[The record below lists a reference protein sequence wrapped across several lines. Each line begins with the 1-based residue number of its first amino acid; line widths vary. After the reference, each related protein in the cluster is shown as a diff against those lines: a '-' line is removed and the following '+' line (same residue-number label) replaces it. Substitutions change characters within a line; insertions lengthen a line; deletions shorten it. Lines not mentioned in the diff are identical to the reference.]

1 MTVLSTMN
9 SIQENLFQLLV
20 EFDDICNKYDID
32 YILAAGAGL
41 GAVRNHRFLPW
52 DDDIDL
58 YLTRENWNKLRNI
71 VETDENALP
80 ENRSLIY
87 KENTPYYSNPL
98 PRYVNNSTTTMYRY
112 QALPGKACGQH
123 LELFI
128 FDPMPMGDDEKEEF
142 LKLTR
147 VYAELVSPYFI
158 TNKHVTLD
166 EWEEH
171 YKLYKH
177 YCDRIDEEGEDKI
190 ITELEDQLFNFS
202 IEESDSYCMRWGMKV
217 YKYDKKHF
225 DKGEYGLFE
234 GRKFPIG
241 YNPEG
246 ILRVAYGD
254 NWMYVPEPEDQIVHG
269 GIKYD
274 DISFHEFTKRYLK
287 KINRESVFKKY
298 KRNKRSV
305 ASIFADKIRIN
316 MLIAKEKVVVGTKHV
331 KEELEGKEDYLKSLL
346 DNKNY
351 LELLDEFQYYMGL
364 QMIPDVRKFSIQVP
378 ISDKN
383 LETLLACLTEIGEY
397 FNAAKF
403 LAIRKSQDSPLTE
416 RLSQIEEEID
426 FSRQLS
432 VARYDEKDEELVQE
446 LINNADYPDLLD
458 IYRAKLWIEDNHAQS
473 NDDFKRIDD
482 LCAEALSIYPF
493 DGEVM
498 AIQARAKSK
507 LGQKDES
514 NALYRKAINNTRN
527 GLIWQKVEDE
537 TGISRIE
544 IERELIEGI

>member
-1 MTVLSTMN
+1 MN

>member
-177 YCDRIDEEGEDKI
+177 YCDRIDEEGEDKVI
-190 ITELEDQLFNFS
+190 KELEDQLFNFS

-274 DISFHEFTKRYLK
+274 DISFQEFTKRYLK

-346 DNKNY
+346 DNKDY
-351 LELLDEFQYYMGL
+351 LKLLDEFQYYMGL

-446 LINNADYPDLLD
+446 LINNPDYPDLLD